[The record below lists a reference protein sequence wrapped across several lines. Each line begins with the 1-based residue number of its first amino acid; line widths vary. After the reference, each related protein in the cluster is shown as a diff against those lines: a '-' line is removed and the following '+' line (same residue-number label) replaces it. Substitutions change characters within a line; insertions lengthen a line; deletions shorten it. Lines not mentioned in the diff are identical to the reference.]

1 MKQLIE
7 QIEQEFSRHFQEDH
21 LIIKS
26 PGRVNLIGEHT
37 DYNDGFVLPAA
48 IDKVIVLAMASNNN
62 NEINMVAVD
71 KDETHHFGLD
81 QPYSKTGKGWPDYI
95 LGVVVELE
103 RAGYDIGGFNCVFG
117 GNIPIGAGL
126 SSSAALEG
134 GIITG
139 LAKIFDLDISL
150 KDRAL
155 LAQKAENE
163 FVGVQCGIM
172 DQFVNIHGREEQALK
187 LDCRSLEFE
196 LYPFKQEDIRIVL
209 CDTNVRR
216 ELASSEYNI
225 RRKQC
230 EEGVTYL
237 ARHNPEIQSLRDVE
251 HGLLDDNRNEMDEII
266 YKRCKF
272 VLQENERVQKACE
285 DLQKGDIASFG
296 RQMYASHAGLRD
308 MYQVSCAELD
318 ILVEAASKIDG
329 VLGSRMMGGGF
340 GGCTINL
347 VKEAAVQNFVDQM
360 FDIYLEKTTKT
371 VDIYKTKIG
380 GGAEVLS
387 LENKNG

>member
-1 MKQLIE
+1 M
-7 QIEQEFSRHFQEDH
+7 
-21 LIIKS
+21 
-26 PGRVNLIGEHT
+26 
-37 DYNDGFVLPAA
+37 
-48 IDKVIVLAMASNNN
+48 
-62 NEINMVAVD
+62 
-71 KDETHHFGLD
+71 
-81 QPYSKTGKGWPDYI
+81 
-95 LGVVVELE
+95 
-103 RAGYDIGGFNCVFG
+103 
-117 GNIPIGAGL
+117 
-126 SSSAALEG
+126 EG

-139 LAKIFDLDISL
+139 LAEIFELDIPL

-172 DQFVNIHGREEQALK
+172 DQFVNIHGRKDQALK

-230 EEGVTYL
+230 EAGVTYL
-237 ARHNPEIQSLRDVE
+237 ARHNPEIQSLRDVG
-251 HGLLDDNRNEMDEII
+251 HDLLDDNRSEMDEII

-272 VLQENERVQKACE
+272 VLQENERVQKACK
-285 DLQKGDIASFG
+285 DLQNGDIASFG
-296 RQMYASHAGLRD
+296 RRMYASHAGLRD

-318 ILVEAASKIDG
+318 ILVDAASKIDG

-347 VKEAAVQNFVDQM
+347 VKEAAVQNFVDQIIE
-360 FDIYLEKTTKT
+360 IYLEKTTKT
-371 VDIYKTKIG
+371 VDIYKTKIS

-387 LENKNG
+387 LENKNGW